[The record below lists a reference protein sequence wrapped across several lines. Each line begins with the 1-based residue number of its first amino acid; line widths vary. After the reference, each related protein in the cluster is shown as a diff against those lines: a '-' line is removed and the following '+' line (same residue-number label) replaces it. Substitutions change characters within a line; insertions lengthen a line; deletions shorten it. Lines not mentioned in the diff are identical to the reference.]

1 MGRKLLRPI
10 FQPKSRGARGRFHL
24 KGPFAGPV
32 GGGVGATATWCR
44 KESRK
49 KTLLLLLLLH
59 REGKARQRNA
69 APSWV
74 GPTWMGLGLVGLAL
88 LKRDAA
94 TSVPL
99 LTWTGVRA
107 RAQREE
113 GTLSSTAGSCCASGQ
128 GWRRRRILSCDGA
141 GGGDLLGRAGPH
153 GWQQHWL
160 SAHGL
165 PCLSS
170 ESLEE
175 EEEEEEDRPTC
186 SRRRRRSID
195 QHQREA
201 RCQPAAL

>member
-32 GGGVGATATWCR
+32 GGGGYGNVVSKRKPKENPPPPPPPSGGQGAAEKRRPLVGGPDLDGVGTRGTRALEERRCHVGASTYLDRC
-44 KESRK
+44 
-49 KTLLLLLLLH
+49 
-59 REGKARQRNA
+59 
-69 APSWV
+69 
-74 GPTWMGLGLVGLAL
+74 
-88 LKRDAA
+88 
-94 TSVPL
+94 
-99 LTWTGVRA
+99 A

-186 SRRRRRSID
+186 SRRRRRRSIG

>member
-49 KTLLLLLLLH
+49 KTLLLLLLH

-107 RAQREE
+107 RR
-113 GTLSSTAGSCCASGQ
+113 G
-128 GWRRRRILSCDGA
+128 RRALFLQQQAAAAPLARA
-141 GGGDLLGRAGPH
+141 GGGGGSSAVMGRGEET
-153 GWQQHWL
+153 
-160 SAHGL
+160 
-165 PCLSS
+165 C
-170 ESLEE
+170 LEE
-175 EEEEEEDRPTC
+175 PARMAG
-186 SRRRRRSID
+186 SSIGFPLT
-195 QHQREA
+195 A
-201 RCQPAAL
+201 SLA